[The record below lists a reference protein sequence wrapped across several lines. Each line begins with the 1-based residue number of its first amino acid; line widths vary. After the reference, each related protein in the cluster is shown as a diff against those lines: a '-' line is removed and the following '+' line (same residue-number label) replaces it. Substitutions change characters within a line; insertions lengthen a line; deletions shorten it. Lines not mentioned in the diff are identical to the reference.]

1 MALYETW
8 KKEDIESLKSRIRDC
23 QTEIVMHL
31 CRISSENAQIST
43 VQLRQLID
51 ETDLTRSER
60 IQQFDRLD
68 KRLTAIGD
76 EIELITKKVIKP
88 DDSGIARAFIK
99 DELQIL
105 TANVSELSLLERKFS
120 REERILANLNFDQRP
135 SRHDVIAE
143 ATLTKSSSR

>member
-1 MALYETW
+1 
-8 KKEDIESLKSRIRDC
+8 
-23 QTEIVMHL
+23 
-31 CRISSENAQIST
+31 
-43 VQLRQLID
+43 LID

-88 DDSGIARAFIK
+88 DDSGIARTFIK